1 MKKVFTLRHLAVFV
15 FLFNCMFFYAA
26 DLITQQVVVELDE
39 PGALSKKIGVSKKY
53 KVTNLKLVGD
63 FNGTDLKLLRDMA
76 GRDINGKSTSGQ
88 LSILDLSETNIVR
101 GGDVYYSDNSRSY
114 TTKNDAI
121 YDFSFKG
128 CDVLTSINL
137 PASIKTIGNFAFR
150 DCSNLVKVTMPSK
163 VGGIG
168 ESAFE
173 NCTSL
178 ISINLPD
185 GITSIKESTFHG
197 CSSLTSIALPRSLK
211 LIESGA
217 FAGCSKLEN
226 MDIPSTVSFI
236 GSGAFSYCISLSKII
251 LPLKLTKIDVSTFYG
266 CSGLKNI
273 DIPKGIITIDCSA
286 FQGCCGLTSLVI
298 PATVQTIEMAAF
310 YGCSKLSSIKVG
322 WDVPIEI
329 GSDVFSG
336 VPKQCTLYI
345 PKGTYENYWLTEWG
359 MFENIIECETTG
371 INKVT
376 TSSKAKGFSRYSLNG
391 QRLSAPAKGLNIVKY
406 SDGSVKK
413 VAVQ

>member
-15 FLFNCMFFYAA
+15 FLFNCMVFQAA

-39 PGALSKKIGVSKKY
+39 PGTLSKKIGVSKKY

-76 GRDINGKSTSGQ
+76 GRNINGKSTSGQ

-101 GGDVYYSDNSRSY
+101 GGDAYYSDKWSY
-114 TTKNDAI
+114 TTKNDAM

-137 PASIKTIGNFAFR
+137 PVSIKTIGTSVFR
-150 DCSNLVKVTMPSK
+150 DCSNLVKVTIPSK
-163 VGGIG
+163 VGSIG

-178 ISINLPD
+178 ISISLPD
-185 GITSIKESTFHG
+185 GITSIKESTFSG

-217 FAGCSKLEN
+217 FYNCSKLESL
-226 MDIPSTVSFI
+226 DIPSAVSFI
-236 GSGAFSYCISLSKII
+236 GSSAFCHCFSLSKII

-266 CSGLKNI
+266 CAGLKNI

-310 YGCSKLSSIKVG
+310 YGCSNLSSIKVG

-371 INKVT
+371 IDKVT
-376 TSSKAKGFSRYSLNG
+376 TSSDAKELSRYSVNG
-391 QRLSAPAKGLNIVKY
+391 QRLSAPTKGLNIVKY